1 MPKIAFFEIE
11 DWEKPYLKQ
20 KLKGHNL
27 YFSEEHLNEKNA
39 VKVKDFDIVSVF
51 IYSSINKNV
60 LSKLKKLKL
69 IATRSTGF
77 DHIDLKE
84 CKKRGIIVCNVP
96 HYGEN
101 TVAEHTFALILNLTR
116 KIHKAWE
123 KTKELDFSQ
132 QGLRGIDLSG
142 RTLGVVGVGS
152 IGRHVIRI
160 ARGFEMNVIA
170 FDVFE
175 NKKLEK
181 ELGFKYVN
189 FDYLLKNSDI
199 ITLHCPYSKKT
210 HHLLNKKNIKKI
222 KKGALLINT
231 ARGALIETDALLKA
245 LQKGGLGGAGL
256 DVLEEE
262 CYVREDKEVMSR
274 HFPKECDLRIIL
286 ENHSLAK
293 MGNVIITPHNAF
305 NSVEAL
311 QRILDMT
318 IENIKFFLKKKIVN
332 EVN

>member
-1 MPKIAFFEIE
+1 MP
-11 DWEKPYLKQ
+11 EKPAETIEEYLARLIQGYKSAEPVLSII
-20 KLKGHNL
+20 KKEKIDSTSETIGFVFPL
-27 YFSEEHLNEKNA
+27 YFSGLPFLVNE
-39 VKVKDFDIVSVF
+39 F
-51 IYSSINKNV
+51 
-60 LSKLKKLKL
+60 
-69 IATRSTGF
+69 
-77 DHIDLKE
+77 
-84 CKKRGIIVCNVP
+84 
-96 HYGEN
+96 
-101 TVAEHTFALILNLTR
+101 
-116 KIHKAWE
+116 
-123 KTKELDFSQ
+123 
-132 QGLRGIDLSG
+132 
-142 RTLGVVGVGS
+142 
-152 IGRHVIRI
+152 
-160 ARGFEMNVIA
+160 
-170 FDVFE
+170 
-175 NKKLEK
+175 
-181 ELGFKYVN
+181 
-189 FDYLLKNSDI
+189 
-199 ITLHCPYSKKT
+199 
-210 HHLLNKKNIKKI
+210 IKKI

-286 ENHSLAK
+286 ENHALAK

>member
-286 ENHSLAK
+286 ENHALAK